1 MRSLQFSL
9 SRFGRDEDGSVAV
22 EAVLIL
28 PMVFWAY
35 LTLFSVFDTYR
46 HTAVAQNATFT
57 VADMVSRETT
67 PLDDDYLNGARET
80 MRYLANAQNS
90 DTAIRV
96 TSIQFDAASN
106 TYEANWSQSRGWVT
120 NLTTNDVS
128 GWHSRLPVM
137 PDDQHIIV
145 VETWVIYKPPFN
157 TGLGEQEI
165 SHFVFTKPRYAPN
178 VCWTTCN
185 PSS

>member
-1 MRSLQFSL
+1 MRKSNSII
-9 SRFGRDEDGSVAV
+9 SRFARKEDGSVAV

-67 PLDDDYLNGARET
+67 PLDDSYLDGAREA
-80 MRYLANAQNS
+80 MRYLANAQS
-90 DTAIRV
+90 ADTAIRV
-96 TSIQFDAASN
+96 TSIQYDAISN
-106 TYEANWSQSRGWVT
+106 SYEAKWSHSRGWVT
-120 NLTTNDVS
+120 NLSTQDVS

-137 PDDQHIIV
+137 PDNQHIIV
-145 VETWVIYKPPFN
+145 VESWIKYKPPFK
-157 TGLGEQEI
+157 TSLGEQEI
-165 SHFVFTKPRYAPN
+165 NHFVFTKPRYAPN
-178 VCWTTCN
+178 VCWEDCN